1 MTNIFLGRIS
11 AWVKETAFFYI
22 IYNRRNL
29 NWKWTFI
36 SSEPSLFLVSR
47 KSENLIYNIV
57 TKLIGITH
65 ALKLTFHRLYT
76 IMQQGWRLD
85 SALSVPQIWFFPVN
99 TCSYKHHVP
108 TNLLIITHVM
118 VECWVFKK
126 INCQIY
132 PNFSIEMLRKQMFT
146 TSSALEKYKLRN
158 VNKRIRFLYYAGYIQ
173 ALMRLKVMC

>member
-99 TCSYKHHVP
+99 SYKHHVQAVF
-108 TNLLIITHVM
+108 ITLPSPLNSHVM
-118 VECWVFKK
+118 TSVLKYQLWYYLSRDSKA
-126 INCQIY
+126 
-132 PNFSIEMLRKQMFT
+132 IERTRSNKSVNHYACYGGMLGF
-146 TSSALEKYKLRN
+146 
-158 VNKRIRFLYYAGYIQ
+158 
-173 ALMRLKVMC
+173 